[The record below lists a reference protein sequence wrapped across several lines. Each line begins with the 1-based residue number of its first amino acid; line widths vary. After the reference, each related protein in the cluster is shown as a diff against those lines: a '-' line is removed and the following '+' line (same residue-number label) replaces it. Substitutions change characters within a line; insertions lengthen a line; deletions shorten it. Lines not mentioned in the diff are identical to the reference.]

1 MTAHQNGMGTM
12 FGWLKELNVKERRT
26 LFASAGGWALDALDV
41 QVYSFVIP
49 TLIAVWGISR
59 TEAGLLGTSALLI
72 SAVGGWITGV
82 LCDRFGRV
90 RMLQITIVW
99 FAFFTFISGFTNSFT
114 ELFICRALQGLG
126 FGGEWAAGSV
136 LMGEVIRAK
145 YRGRAVGTVQ
155 ASWHIGWG
163 VAALLFTL
171 FFSVLP
177 ADTAWRAMF
186 WIGLLPAFFVFYIR
200 RAVDE
205 PDVFIRSR
213 EQNRNESLLAKTFEI
228 FSPKY
233 LGRTVLCV
241 LVATGVQ
248 GGYYALSIWLPT
260 YLKTVRDL
268 SVLTTGGYLLVIIVG
283 AWCGCIVG
291 AHLSD
296 AIGRRKTFFL
306 FAIAASVMTFAYT
319 QLPISNTAMLFLG
332 FPLGFCAN
340 GIFAPMGPFLT
351 ELFPTRIRGTAQ
363 GFCFNGGRALGALF
377 PTLVGYL
384 SATMDLGQ
392 AIGVFAV
399 AAYGV
404 LIAAALLLPETNG
417 VDLAIEDEMRTVSP
431 SDESPIPL
439 SRTPA
444 Q

>member
-1 MTAHQNGMGTM
+1 ML
-12 FGWLKELNVKERRT
+12 GWLKELDGKERRT
-26 LFASAGGWALDALDV
+26 LLASAGGWALDALDV

-49 TLIAVWGISR
+49 TLIAAWGISR

-72 SAVGGWITGV
+72 SALGGWITGV

-90 RMLQITIVW
+90 RMLQVTIIW
-99 FAFFTFISGFTNSFT
+99 FAFFTFLSGFTNSFN

-171 FFSVLP
+171 FFSVFA

-186 WIGLLPAFFVFYIR
+186 WIGLLPALFVFYIR

-205 PDVFIRSR
+205 PEVFNRSR
-213 EQNRNESLLAKTFEI
+213 AQSGNEGLLAKTFEI
-228 FSPKY
+228 FSPTY
-233 LGRTVLCV
+233 LRRTLLCV
-241 LVATGVQ
+241 LVAAGVQ

-260 YLKTVRDL
+260 YLKTTRDL
-268 SVLTTGGYLLVIIVG
+268 SVLSTGGYLLVIIAG
-283 AWCGCIVG
+283 AWCGCMVG
-291 AHLSD
+291 AHLAD
-296 AIGRRKTFFL
+296 AIGRRKTFFV
-306 FAIAASVMTFAYT
+306 FAIAASVMAFAYT
-319 QLPISNTAMLFLG
+319 HLPIGDTAMLFLG
-332 FPLGFCAN
+332 FPLGFFAN

-351 ELFPTRIRGTAQ
+351 ELYPTHIRGTAQ
-363 GFCFNGGRALGALF
+363 GFCFNAGRAIGALF
-377 PTLVGYL
+377 PTLVGYI

-392 AIGVFAV
+392 AIGAFTV

-404 LIAAALLLPETNG
+404 LIAAGLLLPETNG
-417 VDLAIEDEMRTVSP
+417 RDLSIDEEIGSGASSATS
-431 SDESPIPL
+431 SIPL
-439 SRTPA
+439 PRTTA

>member
-1 MTAHQNGMGTM
+1 M
-12 FGWLKELNVKERRT
+12 FGWLAELDRRERRT
-26 LFASAGGWALDALDV
+26 LVASAGGWALDALDV

-49 TLIAVWGISR
+49 TLIAAWGISR

-72 SAVGGWITGV
+72 SALGGWITGV

-99 FAFFTFISGFTNSFT
+99 FAVFTFLSGFTNSFA
-114 ELFICRALQGLG
+114 ELFVCRALQGFG

-163 VAALLFTL
+163 VAALLFAL
-171 FFSVLP
+171 FFSIMP
-177 ADTAWRAMF
+177 ADMAWRAMF

-205 PDVFIRSR
+205 PDVFNRSR
-213 EQNRNESLLAKTFEI
+213 VHGGDESVLAKTFEI
-228 FSPKY
+228 FSPAY
-233 LGRTVLCV
+233 LRRTVLCV
-241 LVATGVQ
+241 LVAAGVQ

-260 YLKTVRDL
+260 YLKTTRDL
-268 SVLTTGGYLLVIIVG
+268 SVLSTGGYLLVIIVG
-283 AWCGCIVG
+283 AWCGCIAG
-291 AHLSD
+291 AHLAD

-306 FAIAASVMTFAYT
+306 FAVAASAMAFAYT
-319 QLPISNTAMLFLG
+319 QLPIGNTAMLFLG

-351 ELFPTRIRGTAQ
+351 ELFPTHIRGTAQ
-363 GFCFNGGRALGALF
+363 GFCFNAGRALGALF

-392 AIGVFAV
+392 AIGAFTV
-399 AAYGV
+399 AAYAV
-404 LIAAALLLPETNG
+404 LIAAGLLLPETNG
-417 VDLAIEDEMRTVSP
+417 RDLSVEEAASAADRS
-431 SDESPIPL
+431 SLPL

-444 Q
+444 E